1 MPTACSVVPCTLST
15 CRGLFQRSRLR
26 PVCDVLSSTHQA
38 YADLRQ
44 VTEESTRKEMPD
56 AHRRA
61 AQWRFRCNARNQR
74 PSALVCS
81 VMVPV
86 HLFSAYSRPSSV
98 GSTSGRRQLTITS
111 TTVLTII
118 PRARSAVLPMLVTMS
133 SSCPCRMS
141 GPSALTLYTTF
152 RCAGYTCPVAH
163 PSLTTCSTVRMSI
176 LASGAS
182 RRILYWAGRNRR
194 SS

>member
-1 MPTACSVVPCTLST
+1 
-15 CRGLFQRSRLR
+15 
-26 PVCDVLSSTHQA
+26 
-38 YADLRQ
+38 
-44 VTEESTRKEMPD
+44 MPD

-152 RCAGYTCPVAH
+152 RCAGYTCSVAH

-182 RRILYWAGRNRR
+182 RRILYRLGRNRCSSR
-194 SS
+194 SGPVHSMMRGNHGSATGFNTEHRDAATDGRAVDAGRPRPAGQAVVS